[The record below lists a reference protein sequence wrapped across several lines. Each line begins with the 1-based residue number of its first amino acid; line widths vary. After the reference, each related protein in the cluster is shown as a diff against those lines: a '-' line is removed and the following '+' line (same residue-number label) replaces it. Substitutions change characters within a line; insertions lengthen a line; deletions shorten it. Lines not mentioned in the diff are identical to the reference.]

1 MEKNIEQILSEIKY
15 KLAELEAALE
25 AESAARAAAEAAA
38 AEAAAKVAAEK
49 AAAEAADPIDIDIDI
64 QMSEIPDATPLVT
77 DIPDASEMVS
87 EIPDSSEMVSEI
99 PNASESVSET
109 VAPSFTETRENA
121 LSGAT
126 VSDTP
131 QNQATVTAPQTRENA
146 LSGATVSDSP
156 QSINDATQAVKSVN
170 DRSAT
175 PHAWRTGLPGSPV
188 RNILSAISLNDRVL
202 FINTLFQEDPAL
214 FQSTIAQFNEMQT
227 LDEAE
232 AYIETHFPGWN
243 LDSDIAFRFMM
254 AVRRKL
260 Q

>member
-1 MEKNIEQILSEIKY
+1 MEKNIEQILSEIKN

-25 AESAARAAAEAAA
+25 AESAARATAEA
-38 AEAAAKVAAEK
+38 EAK
-49 AAAEAADPIDIDIDI
+49 AAAERAAAIAADPIDIDIDLSASEI
-64 QMSEIPDATPLVT
+64 PDVSTPVSEIPDAITP
-77 DIPDASEMVS
+77 A
-87 EIPDSSEMVSEI
+87 
-99 PNASESVSET
+99 SET
-109 VAPSFTETRENA
+109 VAPSFTETRKNA
-121 LSGAT
+121 LSGAK
-126 VSDTP
+126 VSD
-131 QNQATVTAPQTRENA
+131 A
-146 LSGATVSDSP
+146 P

>member
-1 MEKNIEQILSEIKY
+1 MEKNIEQILSEIKN

-38 AEAAAKVAAEK
+38 AEAEAK
-49 AAAEAADPIDIDIDI
+49 AAAERAAAIAADPIDIDIDLSA
-64 QMSEIPDATPLVT
+64 SEIPDAITPVSETPDVT
-77 DIPDASEMVS
+77 TPVS
-87 EIPDSSEMVSEI
+87 EIPDAI
-99 PNASESVSET
+99 TPASET
-109 VAPSFTETRENA
+109 VAPSFTE
-121 LSGAT
+121 
-126 VSDTP
+126 
-131 QNQATVTAPQTRENA
+131 TRENA

-170 DRSAT
+170 DRSVT

>member
-1 MEKNIEQILSEIKY
+1 MEKNIEQILSEIKN

-38 AEAAAKVAAEK
+38 AEAEAK
-49 AAAEAADPIDIDIDI
+49 AAAERAAAVAADPIDIDIDLSASEI
-64 QMSEIPDATPLVT
+64 PDVSTSVSEIPDAITPASE
-77 DIPDASEMVS
+77 IPDAITPVS
-87 EIPDSSEMVSEI
+87 EIPDAI
-99 PNASESVSET
+99 TPASET
-109 VAPSFTETRENA
+109 VAPSFTE
-121 LSGAT
+121 
-126 VSDTP
+126 
-131 QNQATVTAPQTRENA
+131 TRENA

-156 QSINDATQAVKSVN
+156 QSINDATQAAKSVN

>member
-1 MEKNIEQILSEIKY
+1 MEKNIEQILSEIKN

-25 AESAARAAAEAAA
+25 AESAARAAVEAAA
-38 AEAAAKVAAEK
+38 AEAEAK
-49 AAAEAADPIDIDIDI
+49 AAAERAAAVAADPIDIDIDLSA
-64 QMSEIPDATPLVT
+64 SEIPDISTP
-77 DIPDASEMVS
+77 AS
-87 EIPDSSEMVSEI
+87 EIPDVTTPVSEAPDAI
-99 PNASESVSET
+99 TPASET
-109 VAPSFTETRENA
+109 VAPSFTE
-121 LSGAT
+121 
-126 VSDTP
+126 
-131 QNQATVTAPQTRENA
+131 TRENA

>member
-1 MEKNIEQILSEIKY
+1 MEKNIEQILSEIKN

-25 AESAARAAAEAAA
+25 AESAARAAAEA
-38 AEAAAKVAAEK
+38 EAK
-49 AAAEAADPIDIDIDI
+49 AAAERAAAIAADPIDIDID
-64 QMSEIPDATPLVT
+64 L
-77 DIPDASEMVS
+77 
-87 EIPDSSEMVSEI
+87 
-99 PNASESVSET
+99 SVSEAPDVTTPKSET
-109 VAPSFTETRENA
+109 VTPSFTETRENA

-131 QNQATVTAPQTRENA
+131 QNPATVTAPQTRENA

-156 QSINDATQAVKSVN
+156 QEAKSINDATQAVKSVN

>member
-1 MEKNIEQILSEIKY
+1 MEKNIEQILSEIKN

-38 AEAAAKVAAEK
+38 AEAEAK
-49 AAAEAADPIDIDIDI
+49 AAAERAAAIAADPIDIDID
-64 QMSEIPDATPLVT
+64 L
-77 DIPDASEMVS
+77 
-87 EIPDSSEMVSEI
+87 
-99 PNASESVSET
+99 SVSEAPDVTTPKSET
-109 VAPSFTETRENA
+109 VTPSFTETRENA

-131 QNQATVTAPQTRENA
+131 QNPATVTAPQTRENA
-146 LSGATVSDSP
+146 LSGATVSDTP
-156 QSINDATQAVKSVN
+156 QEAKSINDATQAVKSVN

>member
-1 MEKNIEQILSEIKY
+1 MEKNIEQILSEIKN

-25 AESAARAAAEAAA
+25 AESAARATAEA
-38 AEAAAKVAAEK
+38 EAK
-49 AAAEAADPIDIDIDI
+49 AAAERAAAIAADPIDIDIDLSASEI
-64 QMSEIPDATPLVT
+64 PDVSTPVSEIPDAITP
-77 DIPDASEMVS
+77 A
-87 EIPDSSEMVSEI
+87 
-99 PNASESVSET
+99 SET

-126 VSDTP
+126 VSD
-131 QNQATVTAPQTRENA
+131 A
-146 LSGATVSDSP
+146 P

>member
-77 DIPDASEMVS
+77 DIPDTSEMVS
-87 EIPDSSEMVSEI
+87 EVPDTSEI
-99 PNASESVSET
+99 MSET
-109 VAPSFTETRENA
+109 VTPSFTETRENA

-131 QNQATVTAPQTRENA
+131 QEPVTVATPQEA
-146 LSGATVSDSP
+146 K
-156 QSINDATQAVKSVN
+156 SINDAAKAAKSVN

-175 PHAWRTGLPGSPV
+175 PHAWRTSLPGSPV

-227 LDEAE
+227 LEEAE
-232 AYIETHFPGWN
+232 SYIEANFPGWN

>member
-1 MEKNIEQILSEIKY
+1 MEKNIEQILSEIKN

-25 AESAARAAAEAAA
+25 AESAARAAAEA
-38 AEAAAKVAAEK
+38 EAK
-49 AAAEAADPIDIDIDI
+49 AAAERAAAIAADPIDIDIDLSASDI
-64 QMSEIPDATPLVT
+64 PDVSTSVSEIPDAITP
-77 DIPDASEMVS
+77 AS
-87 EIPDSSEMVSEI
+87 EIPDAI
-99 PNASESVSET
+99 TPASET
-109 VAPSFTETRENA
+109 VAPSFTE
-121 LSGAT
+121 
-126 VSDTP
+126 
-131 QNQATVTAPQTRENA
+131 TRENA

-243 LDSDIAFRFMM
+243 LDSDIAYRFMM

>member
-1 MEKNIEQILSEIKY
+1 MEKNIEQILSEIKN

-38 AEAAAKVAAEK
+38 AEAEAK
-49 AAAEAADPIDIDIDI
+49 AAAERAAAVAADPIDIDIDLSA
-64 QMSEIPDATPLVT
+64 SEIPDAITP
-77 DIPDASEMVS
+77 A
-87 EIPDSSEMVSEI
+87 
-99 PNASESVSET
+99 SET

-126 VSDTP
+126 VSD
-131 QNQATVTAPQTRENA
+131 
-146 LSGATVSDSP
+146 SP
-156 QSINDATQAVKSVN
+156 QEAKSINDATQAVKSVN

-202 FINTLFQEDPAL
+202 FINTLFQENPEL
-214 FQSTIAQFNEMQT
+214 FQSTIAQFNNMQS
-227 LDEAE
+227 LADAE
-232 AYIETHFPGWN
+232 AYIEAHFPGWN

>member
-1 MEKNIEQILSEIKY
+1 MEKNIEQILSEIKN

-25 AESAARAAAEAAA
+25 AESAARAAAEA
-38 AEAAAKVAAEK
+38 EAK
-49 AAAEAADPIDIDIDI
+49 AAAERAAAVAADPIDIDIDLSASEI
-64 QMSEIPDATPLVT
+64 PDVSTPASEIPDAITP
-77 DIPDASEMVS
+77 E
-87 EIPDSSEMVSEI
+87 
-99 PNASESVSET
+99 SET

-131 QNQATVTAPQTRENA
+131 QNPATVTAPQTRENA

-156 QSINDATQAVKSVN
+156 QEAKSINDATQAVKSVN

>member
-1 MEKNIEQILSEIKY
+1 MEKNIEQILSEIKN

-38 AEAAAKVAAEK
+38 AEAEAK
-49 AAAEAADPIDIDIDI
+49 AAAERAAAVAADPIDIDIDLSA
-64 QMSEIPDATPLVT
+64 SEIPDAITPASE
-77 DIPDASEMVS
+77 IPDVSTSVS
-87 EIPDSSEMVSEI
+87 EIPDAI
-99 PNASESVSET
+99 TPASET
-109 VAPSFTETRENA
+109 VAPSFTE
-121 LSGAT
+121 
-126 VSDTP
+126 
-131 QNQATVTAPQTRENA
+131 TRENA

-170 DRSAT
+170 DRSVT

>member
-1 MEKNIEQILSEIKY
+1 MEKNIEQILSEIKN

-38 AEAAAKVAAEK
+38 AEAEAK
-49 AAAEAADPIDIDIDI
+49 AAAERAAAIAADPIDIDIDLSA
-64 QMSEIPDATPLVT
+64 SEIPDAITP
-77 DIPDASEMVS
+77 E
-87 EIPDSSEMVSEI
+87 
-99 PNASESVSET
+99 SET
-109 VAPSFTETRENA
+109 VTPSFTETRENA

-131 QNQATVTAPQTRENA
+131 QNPATVTDPQTRENA

-214 FQSTIAQFNEMQT
+214 FQSTIAQFNNMQS
-227 LDEAE
+227 LADAE

-243 LDSDIAFRFMM
+243 LDSDIAYRFMM

>member
-1 MEKNIEQILSEIKY
+1 MEKNIEQILSEIKN

-38 AEAAAKVAAEK
+38 AEAEAK
-49 AAAEAADPIDIDIDI
+49 AAAERAAAIAADPIDIDIDLSA
-64 QMSEIPDATPLVT
+64 SEIPDAITP
-77 DIPDASEMVS
+77 VS
-87 EIPDSSEMVSEI
+87 EAPDVTTPE
-99 PNASESVSET
+99 SET
-109 VAPSFTETRENA
+109 VTPSFTETRENA

-131 QNQATVTAPQTRENA
+131 QNPATVTAPQTRENA

-156 QSINDATQAVKSVN
+156 QEAKSINDATQAVKSVN

>member
-1 MEKNIEQILSEIKY
+1 MEKNIEQILSEIKN

-38 AEAAAKVAAEK
+38 AEAEAK
-49 AAAEAADPIDIDIDI
+49 AAAERAAAVAADPIDIDIDLSASEI
-64 QMSEIPDATPLVT
+64 PDVSTSVSEIPDAITPASE
-77 DIPDASEMVS
+77 IPDAITPVS
-87 EIPDSSEMVSEI
+87 EIPDAI
-99 PNASESVSET
+99 TPASET
-109 VAPSFTETRENA
+109 VAPSFTE
-121 LSGAT
+121 
-126 VSDTP
+126 
-131 QNQATVTAPQTRENA
+131 TRENA

>member
-1 MEKNIEQILSEIKY
+1 MEKNIEQILSEIKN

-38 AEAAAKVAAEK
+38 AEAEAK
-49 AAAEAADPIDIDIDI
+49 AAAERAAAVAADPIDIDIDLSASEI
-64 QMSEIPDATPLVT
+64 PDVSTSVPEIPDAITPVSEIPDAITP
-77 DIPDASEMVS
+77 A
-87 EIPDSSEMVSEI
+87 
-99 PNASESVSET
+99 SET
-109 VAPSFTETRENA
+109 VAPSFTE
-121 LSGAT
+121 
-126 VSDTP
+126 
-131 QNQATVTAPQTRENA
+131 TRENA

>member
-1 MEKNIEQILSEIKY
+1 MEKNIEQILSEIKN

-38 AEAAAKVAAEK
+38 AEAEAK
-49 AAAEAADPIDIDIDI
+49 AAAERAAAVAADPIDIDIDLSASEI
-64 QMSEIPDATPLVT
+64 PDVSTSVSEIPDAITPVSETPDVT
-77 DIPDASEMVS
+77 TPVS
-87 EIPDSSEMVSEI
+87 EIPDAI
-99 PNASESVSET
+99 TPASET

-126 VSDTP
+126 VSD
-131 QNQATVTAPQTRENA
+131 A
-146 LSGATVSDSP
+146 P

>member
-1 MEKNIEQILSEIKY
+1 MEKNIEQILSEIKN

-38 AEAAAKVAAEK
+38 AEAEAK
-49 AAAEAADPIDIDIDI
+49 AAAERAAAIAADPIDIDID
-64 QMSEIPDATPLVT
+64 L
-77 DIPDASEMVS
+77 
-87 EIPDSSEMVSEI
+87 
-99 PNASESVSET
+99 SVSEAPDVTTPKSET
-109 VAPSFTETRENA
+109 VTPSFTETRENA

-131 QNQATVTAPQTRENA
+131 QNPATVTAPQTRENA
-146 LSGATVSDSP
+146 LSGATVSDAP

>member
-1 MEKNIEQILSEIKY
+1 MEKNIEQILSEIKN

-38 AEAAAKVAAEK
+38 AEAEAK
-49 AAAEAADPIDIDIDI
+49 AAAERAAAIAADPIDIDIDL
-64 QMSEIPDATPLVT
+64 S
-77 DIPDASEMVS
+77 VS
-87 EIPDSSEMVSEI
+87 EAPDVTT
-99 PNASESVSET
+99 PKSET

-131 QNQATVTAPQTRENA
+131 QNPATVTAPQTRENALSGATVSDTPQNPATVTAPQTRENA

-156 QSINDATQAVKSVN
+156 QEAKSINDATRAARSVN

>member
-1 MEKNIEQILSEIKY
+1 MEKNIEQILSEIKN

-38 AEAAAKVAAEK
+38 AEAEAK
-49 AAAEAADPIDIDIDI
+49 AAAERAAAVAADPIDIDIDLSA
-64 QMSEIPDATPLVT
+64 SEIPDAITP
-77 DIPDASEMVS
+77 A
-87 EIPDSSEMVSEI
+87 
-99 PNASESVSET
+99 SET

-131 QNQATVTAPQTRENA
+131 QNPATVTAPQTRENA

-156 QSINDATQAVKSVN
+156 QEAKSINDATRAARSVN

>member
-1 MEKNIEQILSEIKY
+1 MEKNIEQILSEIKN

-38 AEAAAKVAAEK
+38 AEAEAK
-49 AAAEAADPIDIDIDI
+49 AAAERAAAIAADPIDIDID
-64 QMSEIPDATPLVT
+64 L
-77 DIPDASEMVS
+77 
-87 EIPDSSEMVSEI
+87 
-99 PNASESVSET
+99 SVSEAPDVTTPKSET
-109 VAPSFTETRENA
+109 VTPSFTETRENA

-131 QNQATVTAPQTRENA
+131 QNPATVTAPQTRENA
-146 LSGATVSDSP
+146 LSGAPVSDSP
-156 QSINDATQAVKSVN
+156 QEAKSINDATQAVKSVN

>member
-1 MEKNIEQILSEIKY
+1 MEKNIEQILSEIKN

-38 AEAAAKVAAEK
+38 AEAEAK
-49 AAAEAADPIDIDIDI
+49 AAAERAAAIAADPIDIDIDL
-64 QMSEIPDATPLVT
+64 S
-77 DIPDASEMVS
+77 VS
-87 EIPDSSEMVSEI
+87 EAPDVTT
-99 PNASESVSET
+99 PVSET
-109 VAPSFTETRENA
+109 VTPSFTETRENA

-131 QNQATVTAPQTRENA
+131 QNPATVTAPQTRENA
-146 LSGATVSDSP
+146 LSGAPVSDSP
-156 QSINDATQAVKSVN
+156 QEAKSINDATQAVKSVN

>member
-1 MEKNIEQILSEIKY
+1 MEKNIEQILSEIKN

-38 AEAAAKVAAEK
+38 AEAEAK
-49 AAAEAADPIDIDIDI
+49 AAAERAAAIAADPIDIDIDL
-64 QMSEIPDATPLVT
+64 SA
-77 DIPDASEMVS
+77 
-87 EIPDSSEMVSEI
+87 
-99 PNASESVSET
+99 SET

-131 QNQATVTAPQTRENA
+131 QNPATVTTPQTRENA

-156 QSINDATQAVKSVN
+156 QEAKSINDATQAVKSVN

-232 AYIETHFPGWN
+232 AYIETHFPSWN

>member
-1 MEKNIEQILSEIKY
+1 MEKNIEQILSEIKN

-38 AEAAAKVAAEK
+38 AEAEAK
-49 AAAEAADPIDIDIDI
+49 AAAERAAAIAADPIDIDID
-64 QMSEIPDATPLVT
+64 L
-77 DIPDASEMVS
+77 
-87 EIPDSSEMVSEI
+87 
-99 PNASESVSET
+99 SVSET
-109 VAPSFTETRENA
+109 PDASTSESETVTPSFTETRENA
-121 LSGAT
+121 LSGVT

-131 QNQATVTAPQTRENA
+131 QNPATVTAPQTRENA

-156 QSINDATQAVKSVN
+156 QEAKSINDATQAVKSVN

-227 LDEAE
+227 LEEAE
-232 AYIETHFPGWN
+232 SYIEANFPGWN

>member
-1 MEKNIEQILSEIKY
+1 MEKNIEQILSEIKN

-38 AEAAAKVAAEK
+38 AEAEAK
-49 AAAEAADPIDIDIDI
+49 AAAERAAAIAADPIDIDIDLSA
-64 QMSEIPDATPLVT
+64 SELPDVGTPVS
-77 DIPDASEMVS
+77 DIPDAITPVS
-87 EIPDSSEMVSEI
+87 EIPDVTT
-99 PNASESVSET
+99 PKSET

-131 QNQATVTAPQTRENA
+131 QNPATVTAPQTRENA

-156 QSINDATQAVKSVN
+156 QEAKSINDATQAVKSVN

-232 AYIETHFPGWN
+232 AYIETHFPSWN

>member
-1 MEKNIEQILSEIKY
+1 MEKNIEQILSEIKN

-38 AEAAAKVAAEK
+38 AEAEAK
-49 AAAEAADPIDIDIDI
+49 AAAERAAAIAADPIDIDIDLSASEI
-64 QMSEIPDATPLVT
+64 PDVSTPVSEIPDAITPESEAPDVT
-77 DIPDASEMVS
+77 TPA
-87 EIPDSSEMVSEI
+87 
-99 PNASESVSET
+99 SET
-109 VAPSFTETRENA
+109 VAPSFTE
-121 LSGAT
+121 
-126 VSDTP
+126 
-131 QNQATVTAPQTRENA
+131 TRENA

>member
-1 MEKNIEQILSEIKY
+1 MEKNIEQILSEIKN

-38 AEAAAKVAAEK
+38 AEAEAK
-49 AAAEAADPIDIDIDI
+49 AAAERAAAVAADPIDIDIDI

-131 QNQATVTAPQTRENA
+131 QNPATVTAPQTRENA

>member
-1 MEKNIEQILSEIKY
+1 MEKNIEQILSEIKN

-38 AEAAAKVAAEK
+38 AEAEAK
-49 AAAEAADPIDIDIDI
+49 AAAERAAAIAADPIDIDIDLSASEI
-64 QMSEIPDATPLVT
+64 PDVTTPVSEIPDAITP
-77 DIPDASEMVS
+77 E
-87 EIPDSSEMVSEI
+87 
-99 PNASESVSET
+99 SET

-131 QNQATVTAPQTRENA
+131 QNPATVTAPQTRENA

-156 QSINDATQAVKSVN
+156 QEAKSINDATQAVKSVN

-232 AYIETHFPGWN
+232 AYIETHFPSWN

>member
-1 MEKNIEQILSEIKY
+1 MEKNIEQILSEIKN

-38 AEAAAKVAAEK
+38 AEAEAK
-49 AAAEAADPIDIDIDI
+49 AAAERAAAIVADPIDIDIDLSASEI
-64 QMSEIPDATPLVT
+64 PDVTTPVSEIPDAITP
-77 DIPDASEMVS
+77 E
-87 EIPDSSEMVSEI
+87 
-99 PNASESVSET
+99 SET
-109 VAPSFTETRENA
+109 VTPSFTETRENA

-126 VSDTP
+126 VSD
-131 QNQATVTAPQTRENA
+131 A
-146 LSGATVSDSP
+146 P

>member
-1 MEKNIEQILSEIKY
+1 MEKNIEQILSEIKN

-25 AESAARAAAEAAA
+25 AESAARAAAEA
-38 AEAAAKVAAEK
+38 EAK
-49 AAAEAADPIDIDIDI
+49 AAAERAAAIAADPIDIDIDLSA
-64 QMSEIPDATPLVT
+64 SEIPDVSTSVS
-77 DIPDASEMVS
+77 DIPDA
-87 EIPDSSEMVSEI
+87 ITP
-99 PNASESVSET
+99 ASET
-109 VAPSFTETRENA
+109 VAPSFTETRGNA

-131 QNQATVTAPQTRENA
+131 QNPATVTAPQTRENA

-156 QSINDATQAVKSVN
+156 QEAKSINDATQAVKSVN

>member
-1 MEKNIEQILSEIKY
+1 MEKNIEQILSEIKN

-38 AEAAAKVAAEK
+38 AEAEAK
-49 AAAEAADPIDIDIDI
+49 AAAERAAAIAADPIDIDID
-64 QMSEIPDATPLVT
+64 L
-77 DIPDASEMVS
+77 
-87 EIPDSSEMVSEI
+87 
-99 PNASESVSET
+99 SVSEAPDVTTPKSET
-109 VAPSFTETRENA
+109 VTPSFTETRENA

-131 QNQATVTAPQTRENA
+131 QNPATVTAPQTRENA

-156 QSINDATQAVKSVN
+156 QEAKSINDATQAVKSVN

>member
-1 MEKNIEQILSEIKY
+1 MEKNIEQILSEIKN

-38 AEAAAKVAAEK
+38 AEAEAK
-49 AAAEAADPIDIDIDI
+49 AAAERAAAVAADPIDIDIDLSASEI
-64 QMSEIPDATPLVT
+64 PDVSTSVSEIPDAITPASE
-77 DIPDASEMVS
+77 IPDAITPVS
-87 EIPDSSEMVSEI
+87 EIPDAI
-99 PNASESVSET
+99 TPASET

-126 VSDTP
+126 VSD
-131 QNQATVTAPQTRENA
+131 A
-146 LSGATVSDSP
+146 P

>member
-1 MEKNIEQILSEIKY
+1 MEKNIEQILSEIKN

-38 AEAAAKVAAEK
+38 AEAEAK
-49 AAAEAADPIDIDIDI
+49 AAAERAAAVAADPIDIDIDLSA
-64 QMSEIPDATPLVT
+64 SEIPDAITPASE
-77 DIPDASEMVS
+77 IPDVSTPVS
-87 EIPDSSEMVSEI
+87 EIPDAITPVSEAPDAI
-99 PNASESVSET
+99 TPASET

-126 VSDTP
+126 VSD
-131 QNQATVTAPQTRENA
+131 A
-146 LSGATVSDSP
+146 P

>member
-1 MEKNIEQILSEIKY
+1 MEKNIEQILSEIKN

-38 AEAAAKVAAEK
+38 AEAEAK
-49 AAAEAADPIDIDIDI
+49 AAAERAAAVAADPIDIDIDLSA
-64 QMSEIPDATPLVT
+64 SEIPDAITPASE
-77 DIPDASEMVS
+77 IPDVSTSVS
-87 EIPDSSEMVSEI
+87 EIPDAI
-99 PNASESVSET
+99 TPASET

-126 VSDTP
+126 VSD
-131 QNQATVTAPQTRENA
+131 A
-146 LSGATVSDSP
+146 P

>member
-1 MEKNIEQILSEIKY
+1 MEKNIEQILSEIKN

-38 AEAAAKVAAEK
+38 AEAEAK
-49 AAAEAADPIDIDIDI
+49 AAAERAAAIAADPIDIDIDLSASELPDVGTPVSDI
-64 QMSEIPDATPLVT
+64 PDAITPVSEIPDAITP
-77 DIPDASEMVS
+77 E
-87 EIPDSSEMVSEI
+87 
-99 PNASESVSET
+99 SET
-109 VAPSFTETRENA
+109 VTPSFTETRENA

-131 QNQATVTAPQTRENA
+131 QNPATVTAPQTRENA

-156 QSINDATQAVKSVN
+156 QEAKSINDATQAVKSVN

>member
-1 MEKNIEQILSEIKY
+1 MEKNIEQILSEIKN

-38 AEAAAKVAAEK
+38 AEAEAKAAAER
-49 AAAEAADPIDIDIDI
+49 AAAEAADPIDIDIDL
-64 QMSEIPDATPLVT
+64 S
-77 DIPDASEMVS
+77 VS
-87 EIPDSSEMVSEI
+87 EAPDVTT
-99 PNASESVSET
+99 PKSET
-109 VAPSFTETRENA
+109 VAPSFTE
-121 LSGAT
+121 
-126 VSDTP
+126 
-131 QNQATVTAPQTRENA
+131 TRENA

-170 DRSAT
+170 DRSAM

>member
-1 MEKNIEQILSEIKY
+1 MEKNIEQILSEIKN

-38 AEAAAKVAAEK
+38 AEAEAK
-49 AAAEAADPIDIDIDI
+49 AAAERAAAVAADPIDIDID
-64 QMSEIPDATPLVT
+64 L
-77 DIPDASEMVS
+77 
-87 EIPDSSEMVSEI
+87 
-99 PNASESVSET
+99 SVSEAPDVTTPKSET
-109 VAPSFTETRENA
+109 VTPSFTETRENA

-131 QNQATVTAPQTRENA
+131 QNPATVTAPQTRENA
-146 LSGATVSDSP
+146 RSGAPVSDSP
-156 QSINDATQAVKSVN
+156 QEAKSINDATQAVKSVN

>member
-1 MEKNIEQILSEIKY
+1 MEKNIEQILSEIKN

-38 AEAAAKVAAEK
+38 AEAEAK
-49 AAAEAADPIDIDIDI
+49 AAAERAAAIAADPIDIDIDL
-64 QMSEIPDATPLVT
+64 SA
-77 DIPDASEMVS
+77 
-87 EIPDSSEMVSEI
+87 
-99 PNASESVSET
+99 SET

-126 VSDTP
+126 VSD
-131 QNQATVTAPQTRENA
+131 
-146 LSGATVSDSP
+146 SP
-156 QSINDATQAVKSVN
+156 QEAKSINDATQAVKSVN

-232 AYIETHFPGWN
+232 AYIETHFPSWN